1 MTEMKGNA
9 STQRLAF
16 ASNNDEAVAPILDFL
31 REAGLERERLTLETG
46 MKIAK
51 RLHPFSVVALALAS
65 GVVFGWILKQRR
77 RPLI

>member
-1 MTEMKGNA
+1 ME
-9 STQRLAF
+9 
-16 ASNNDEAVAPILDFL
+16 
-31 REAGLERERLTLETG
+31 
-46 MKIAK
+46 IAK